1 MIVLSENSTISL
13 CSGSSFCAFSSY
25 TFLLC
30 ESNTLFTRLT
40 NIFFLAKTTLKLGLT
55 ALFTHLKIILLQYF
69 QFSIIS
75 DIETDT
81 QKFNSNGKHLSNII
95 TCLCEKSLEE
105 FHRLVCRWVISQR
118 RRRKW
123 KAVNTSYIENRS
135 FSTENLF
142 KYFSPQLGLVSYSF
156 PPLLAEGKN
165 Y

>member
-13 CSGSSFCAFSSY
+13 CLGSAFCAFSNCA
-25 TFLLC
+25 FLLWIQC
-30 ESNTLFTRLT
+30 TVHGTHKY
-40 NIFFLAKTTLKLGLT
+40 FFLAKTTLKLGLT
-55 ALFTHLKIILLQYF
+55 ALFTHLKIILLHYF
-69 QFSIIS
+69 QFSTIS
-75 DIETDT
+75 DIQTYA
-81 QKFNSNGKHLSNII
+81 QKLNSNGKHLSNII

-123 KAVNTSYIENRS
+123 KAVNTSYIEKRS

-142 KYFSPQLGLVSYSF
+142 KYFSPQRGLVSYSF
-156 PPLLAEGKN
+156 PPLLAERKN

>member
-1 MIVLSENSTISL
+1 MWVQCTI
-13 CSGSSFCAFSSY
+13 Y
-25 TFLLC
+25 
-30 ESNTLFTRLT
+30 ETRKY
-40 NIFFLAKTTLKLGLT
+40 FFLAKTTLKLGLT
-55 ALFTHLKIILLQYF
+55 VLFTHLKIILLQYF
-69 QFSIIS
+69 QFSTIS
-75 DIETDT
+75 DIQIDP
-81 QKFNSNGKHLSNII
+81 QKHNSNGKHLSNII

-105 FHRLVCRWVISQR
+105 FHRLVCIHTREQ
-118 RRRKW
+118 RRKW